1 MEKSISVKMFHLGKW
16 SQTFNIMNTRQD
28 PLPTER
34 FREKTERNKVFM
46 VGEWNEKGQLWCLYF
61 LSATIFIHG

>member
-1 MEKSISVKMFHLGKW
+1 
-16 SQTFNIMNTRQD
+16 MNTRQD

-46 VGEWNEKGQLWCLYF
+46 VGEWNEKGQL
-61 LSATIFIHG
+61 